1 MQPIKL
7 EIFLDDRTL
16 AGMKSAEGNIAAL
29 ESFNRQMVERLQGEL
44 KQLERQYRQLQKQGL
59 AGDRELADIQAL
71 KGVIGG
77 LKDEIKA
84 YEAAKKQASET
95 PLVAHDPAPKLNQV
109 RMTMA
114 QIARE
119 LPSLAMGPQMFFLA
133 ISNNIPMFTD
143 AVSNAR
149 KEYELMTAAGKK
161 ATPVWKQVAASLF
174 SPQTALAALI
184 TLTVVYGKEIG
195 EWIKGL
201 FGGKNAMDELRESM
215 RETYE
220 VEKEANATFVKSRF
234 EMDRVIKSVKEF
246 KGSKEEERKKVTEL
260 NRTYGETFGYYQT
273 LSEWYDTLMKKSSD
287 YIEVLVLEQKAR
299 KWLDKAVEESDKAD
313 KLKAEGAESHRPW
326 FGAGGKIHKFF
337 GGGSTDQFGS
347 DPASVVYNKK
357 LKDIYDAE
365 EDALKRA
372 EEFQDKAARI
382 KEGTNINTVVSGS
395 VEELESS
402 IAEKRKALK
411 KLTNKEDYEAA
422 MKVIEAEEKKLE
434 TITGK
439 KNKDGGRNAS
449 DYQDALSDARLRAQ
463 RKLEDARIALMAEGS
478 AKRKALLRQEYEQT
492 LAAIDKEERELL
504 SRLEKSKKAGNPVA
518 PGEADRIRQDA
529 SSQRVVAGVQYMQDV
544 YDEEKQFREKDRQ
557 AWIDYNREYGSYQ
570 EKRLAITQDYAL
582 KIAAAETEGEKAILK
597 RRREDELKELDF
609 GEFKKTVNLADVFG
623 NLDAQSTEALS
634 ALRDK
639 LKEYISGAAKE
650 LRPSDLKQLQDAL
663 TNIDLKLADRKPF
676 RELKRSMDEY
686 ANAQETVQK
695 AQEDLNTVMAGGKV
709 ITGLYRD
716 ETGKLVTGLLTQEQ
730 AEKKLAEAQ
739 ENRRRKRTAMAQS
752 LQGVAG
758 EMSSY
763 GQAADDVVS
772 MLEGFGV
779 SVDENAK
786 RVIEGFNTM
795 SEGIGQ
801 FANSMLSG
809 DIGGMIS
816 GVVNTAGGF
825 VKTLGSLFGTDWGG
839 QRSER
844 RYQQAKERYESYMA
858 VLDKV
863 IAKQKELV
871 ASMETDTLANA
882 NNSYKKAG
890 ELLQQ
895 QEEYA
900 REMGKAYLNAGAS
913 KGFLGI
919 GSKASH
925 GTKQREGI
933 SSTAWEQAR
942 RVLGSDFSKVAD
954 GRMTGLFDLSYEKLV
969 ELRDEA
975 TGFWSEL
982 HEDTRKYLEQII
994 ESEEAWQE
1002 VQETRKEAMT
1012 GISFESVRSSFLD
1025 MLMDMDSSTADFADN
1040 FEKYMQKAMLN
1051 SMLSESYNGRLR
1063 EWYDSFAE
1071 AMEEKTEW
1079 RTGQGRRGRNRYKVT
1094 TEAAGVLSQTE
1105 YDALK
1110 DSWNSIVSDALAER
1124 DAMKEIFGWQGDPAS
1139 SQSGRS
1145 GAFTTMTQEQGT
1157 LLEGLFTS
1165 LQDHASGM
1173 HKLLEELAKSR
1184 KEDHDLLVSIAEN
1197 TAYCRYLESINE
1209 IMKYFRNNGI
1219 EVS

>member
-7 EIFLDDRTL
+7 EIFLDDKTL
-16 AGMKSAEGNIAAL
+16 AGMKSAEGNLAAL

-44 KQLERQYRQLQKQGL
+44 KQLERQYKQLQKQGL

-71 KGVIGG
+71 KGVIGS

-84 YEAAKKQASET
+84 YEAAKRQANET

-109 RMTMA
+109 KMTMA

-143 AVSNAR
+143 AVGNAR

-234 EMDRVIKSVKEF
+234 EMDRVIKSVREF

-287 YIEVLVLEQKAR
+287 YIEILVLEQKAR

-313 KLKAEGAESHRPW
+313 KLKAEGVESHRPW

-337 GGGSTDQFGS
+337 GGGSTDRFGS
-347 DPASVVYNKK
+347 DPALVAYNKM

-395 VEELESS
+395 VEELENS

-518 PGEADRIRQDA
+518 PGEAGRIRQDA
-529 SSQRVVAGVQYMQDV
+529 SSQRVIAGVQYMQEV
-544 YDEEKQFREKDRQ
+544 YEEEKQFREKDRQ

-582 KIAAAETEGEKAILK
+582 KIAAAETEGEKAMLK

-623 NLDAQSTEALS
+623 NLDTQSTEALS

-676 RELKRSMDEY
+676 RELKLSMDEY
-686 ANAQETVQK
+686 ANAQETARQ

-716 ETGKLVTGLLTQEQ
+716 ETGKLVTELLTQEQ
-730 AEKKLAEAQ
+730 AEKKLSEAQ

-1012 GISFESVRSSFLD
+1012 GISLENVRSSFLD

-1051 SMLSESYNGRLR
+1051 SMLSESYNERIK

-1079 RTGQGRRGRNRYKVT
+1079 RTGQGRRGRSRYKVV
-1094 TEAAGVLSQTE
+1094 TEAAGVLNETE
-1105 YDALK
+1105 HDMLK
-1110 DSWNSIVSDALAER
+1110 EAWDSIVSDALAQR
-1124 DAMKEIFGWQGDPAS
+1124 DAMKEIFGWQGDSAG

-1197 TAYCRYLESINE
+1197 TAYCRYLEGINE
-1209 IMKYFRNNGI
+1209 IMEYFRNNGI
-1219 EVS
+1219 KVS

>member
-7 EIFLDDRTL
+7 EIFLDDKTL
-16 AGMKSAEGNIAAL
+16 AGMKSAEGNLAAL

-44 KQLERQYRQLQKQGL
+44 KQLERQYKQLQKQGL

-71 KGVIGG
+71 KGVIGS

-84 YEAAKKQASET
+84 YEAAKRQANET

-109 RMTMA
+109 KMTMA

-143 AVSNAR
+143 AVGNAR

-234 EMDRVIKSVKEF
+234 EMDRVIKSVREF

-287 YIEVLVLEQKAR
+287 YIEILVLEQKAR

-313 KLKAEGAESHRPW
+313 KLKAEGVESHRPW

-337 GGGSTDQFGS
+337 GGGSTDRFGS
-347 DPASVVYNKK
+347 DPALVAYNKM

-395 VEELESS
+395 VEELENS

-518 PGEADRIRQDA
+518 PGEAGRIRQDT
-529 SSQRVVAGVQYMQDV
+529 SSQRVIAGVRYMQEV
-544 YDEEKQFREKDRQ
+544 YEEEKQFREKDRQ

-582 KIAAAETEGEKAILK
+582 KIAAAETEGEKAMLK

-609 GEFKKTVNLADVFG
+609 GEFKKPVNLSDVFG
-623 NLDAQSTEALS
+623 NLDTQSTEALS

-686 ANAQETVQK
+686 ANAQETARQ

-716 ETGKLVTGLLTQEQ
+716 ETGKLVTELLTQEQ
-730 AEKKLAEAQ
+730 AEKKLSEAQ

-1012 GISFESVRSSFLD
+1012 GISFENVRSSFLD

-1051 SMLSESYNGRLR
+1051 SMLSESYNERIK

-1079 RTGQGRRGRNRYKVT
+1079 RTGQGRRGRSRYKVV
-1094 TEAAGVLSQTE
+1094 TEAAGVLNETE
-1105 YDALK
+1105 HDMLK
-1110 DSWNSIVSDALAER
+1110 EAWDSIVSDALAQR
-1124 DAMKEIFGWQGDPAS
+1124 DAMKEIFGWQGDSAG

-1197 TAYCRYLESINE
+1197 TAYCRYLEGINE
-1209 IMKYFRNNGI
+1209 IMEYFRNNGI
-1219 EVS
+1219 KVS

>member
-7 EIFLDDRTL
+7 EIFLDDKTL

-44 KQLERQYRQLQKQGL
+44 KQLERQYKQLQKQGL

-71 KGVIGG
+71 KGVIGS

-84 YEAAKKQASET
+84 YEAAKRQANET

-109 RMTMA
+109 KMTMA

-234 EMDRVIKSVKEF
+234 EMDRVIKSVREF

-287 YIEVLVLEQKAR
+287 YIEILVLEQKAR

-313 KLKAEGAESHRPW
+313 KLKAEGVESHRPW

-347 DPASVVYNKK
+347 DPALVAYNKM

-395 VEELESS
+395 VEELENS

-518 PGEADRIRQDA
+518 PGEAGRIRQDA
-529 SSQRVVAGVQYMQDV
+529 SSQRVIAGVQYMQEV
-544 YDEEKQFREKDRQ
+544 YEEEKQFREKDRQ

-582 KIAAAETEGEKAILK
+582 KIAAAETEGEKAMLK

-623 NLDAQSTEALS
+623 NLDTQSTEALS

-686 ANAQETVQK
+686 ANAQETARQ

-716 ETGKLVTGLLTQEQ
+716 ETGKLVTELLTQEQ
-730 AEKKLAEAQ
+730 AEKKLSEAQ

-1012 GISFESVRSSFLD
+1012 GISFENVRSSFLD
-1025 MLMDMDSSTADFADN
+1025 MLMDMDSSTADFADS

-1051 SMLSESYNGRLR
+1051 SMLSESYNERIK

-1079 RTGQGRRGRNRYKVT
+1079 RTGQGRRGRSRYKVV
-1094 TEAAGVLSQTE
+1094 TEAAGVLNETE
-1105 YDALK
+1105 HDMLK
-1110 DSWNSIVSDALAER
+1110 EAWDSIVSDALAQR
-1124 DAMKEIFGWQGDPAS
+1124 DAMKEIFGWQGDSAG

-1197 TAYCRYLESINE
+1197 TAYCRYLEGINE
-1209 IMKYFRNNGI
+1209 IMEYFRNNGI
-1219 EVS
+1219 KVS

>member
-1 MQPIKL
+1 
-7 EIFLDDRTL
+7 
-16 AGMKSAEGNIAAL
+16 MKSAEGNIAAL

-44 KQLERQYRQLQKQGL
+44 KQLERQYKQLQKQGL

-71 KGVIGG
+71 KGVIGS

-84 YEAAKKQASET
+84 YEAAKRQANET
-95 PLVAHDPAPKLNQV
+95 PLVAQDPAPKLNQV
-109 RMTMA
+109 KMTMA

-234 EMDRVIKSVKEF
+234 EMDRVIKSVREF

-287 YIEVLVLEQKAR
+287 YIEILVLEQKAR

-313 KLKAEGAESHRPW
+313 KLKAEGVESHRPW

-347 DPASVVYNKK
+347 DPALVAYNKM

-395 VEELESS
+395 VEELENS

-434 TITGK
+434 NITGK

-518 PGEADRIRQDA
+518 PGEAGRIRQDA
-529 SSQRVVAGVQYMQDV
+529 SSQRVIAGVQYMQEV
-544 YDEEKQFREKDRQ
+544 YEEEKQFREKDRQ

-582 KIAAAETEGEKAILK
+582 KIAAAETEGEKAMLK

-623 NLDAQSTEALS
+623 NLDTQSTEALS

-663 TNIDLKLADRKPF
+663 TNIDLKLTDRKPF

-686 ANAQETVQK
+686 ANAQETARQ

-709 ITGLYRD
+709 ITSLYRD
-716 ETGKLVTGLLTQEQ
+716 ETGKLVTELLTQEQ
-730 AEKKLAEAQ
+730 AEKKLSEAQ

-786 RVIEGFNTM
+786 RVVEGFNTM

-900 REMGKAYLNAGAS
+900 REMGKVYLNAGAS

-1012 GISFESVRSSFLD
+1012 GISFENVRSSFLD

-1051 SMLSESYNGRLR
+1051 SMLSESYNERIK

-1079 RTGQGRRGRNRYKVT
+1079 RTGQGRRGRSRYKVV
-1094 TEAAGVLSQTE
+1094 TEAAGVLNETE
-1105 YDALK
+1105 HDMLK
-1110 DSWNSIVSDALAER
+1110 EAWDSIVSDALAQR
-1124 DAMKEIFGWQGDPAS
+1124 DAMKEIFGWQGDSAS

-1184 KEDHDLLVSIAEN
+1184 KEEHDLLVSIAEN
-1197 TAYCRYLESINE
+1197 TAYCRYLEGINE
-1209 IMKYFRNNGI
+1209 IMEYFRNNGI
-1219 EVS
+1219 KVS

>member
-1 MQPIKL
+1 
-7 EIFLDDRTL
+7 
-16 AGMKSAEGNIAAL
+16 MKSAEGNIAAL

-44 KQLERQYRQLQKQGL
+44 KQLERQYKQLQKQGL

-71 KGVIGG
+71 KGVIGS

-84 YEAAKKQASET
+84 YEAAKRQANET

-109 RMTMA
+109 KMTMA

-234 EMDRVIKSVKEF
+234 EMDRVIKSVREF

-287 YIEVLVLEQKAR
+287 YIEILVLEQKAR

-313 KLKAEGAESHRPW
+313 KLKAEGVESHRPW

-337 GGGSTDQFGS
+337 GGGSTDRFGS
-347 DPASVVYNKK
+347 DPALVAYNKM

-395 VEELESS
+395 VEELENS

-518 PGEADRIRQDA
+518 PGEAGRIRQDA
-529 SSQRVVAGVQYMQDV
+529 SSQRVIAGVQYMQEV
-544 YDEEKQFREKDRQ
+544 YEEEKQFREKDRQ

-582 KIAAAETEGEKAILK
+582 KIAAAETEGEKAMLK

-623 NLDAQSTEALS
+623 NLDTQSTEALS

-686 ANAQETVQK
+686 ANAQETARQ

-716 ETGKLVTGLLTQEQ
+716 ETGKLVTELLTQEQ
-730 AEKKLAEAQ
+730 AEKKLSEAQ

-1012 GISFESVRSSFLD
+1012 GISFENVRSSFLD

-1051 SMLSESYNGRLR
+1051 SMLSESYNERIK

-1079 RTGQGRRGRNRYKVT
+1079 RTGQGRRGRSRYKVV
-1094 TEAAGVLSQTE
+1094 TEAAGVLNETE
-1105 YDALK
+1105 HDMLK
-1110 DSWNSIVSDALAER
+1110 EAWDSIVSDALAQR
-1124 DAMKEIFGWQGDPAS
+1124 DAMKEIFGWQGDSAG

-1184 KEDHDLLVSIAEN
+1184 KEEHDLLVSIAEN
-1197 TAYCRYLESINE
+1197 TAYCRYLEGINE
-1209 IMKYFRNNGI
+1209 IMEYFRNNGI
-1219 EVS
+1219 KVS

>member
-1 MQPIKL
+1 VQPIKL

-84 YEAAKKQASET
+84 YEAAKRQAGET

-582 KIAAAETEGEKAILK
+582 KIAAAETEGEKAMLK

-623 NLDAQSTEALS
+623 NLDTQSTESLS

-686 ANAQETVQK
+686 AKAQETVQK

-709 ITGLYRD
+709 ITGQYRD

-730 AEKKLAEAQ
+730 AEKKLTEAQ

-1040 FEKYMQKAMLN
+1040 FEKYMQRAMLN
-1051 SMLSESYNGRLR
+1051 SMLSESYNERLR
-1063 EWYDSFAE
+1063 KWYDSFAE

-1110 DSWNSIVSDALAER
+1110 ESWDSIVSDALAER

-1184 KEDHDLLVSIAEN
+1184 KEDHDLLVSIVEN
-1197 TAYCRYLESINE
+1197 TG
-1209 IMKYFRNNGI
+1209 KYQRDYGI
-1219 EVS
+1219 F

>member
-84 YEAAKKQASET
+84 YEAAKRQAGET

-347 DPASVVYNKK
+347 DPASVAYNKM

-395 VEELESS
+395 VEELENS

-582 KIAAAETEGEKAILK
+582 KIAAAETEGEKAMLK

-686 ANAQETVQK
+686 ANAQGTVQK

-730 AEKKLAEAQ
+730 AEKKLTEAQ

-763 GQAADDVVS
+763 TQAADDVVS

-1110 DSWNSIVSDALAER
+1110 ESWDSIVSDALAER

-1184 KEDHDLLVSIAEN
+1184 KEDHDLLVSIVEN

-1209 IMKYFRNNGI
+1209 IMEYFRNNGI

>member
-84 YEAAKKQASET
+84 YEAAKRQAGET

-623 NLDAQSTEALS
+623 NLDTQSTESLS

-686 ANAQETVQK
+686 AKAQETVQK

-709 ITGLYRD
+709 ITGQYRD

-730 AEKKLAEAQ
+730 AEKKLTEAQ

-1040 FEKYMQKAMLN
+1040 FEKYMQRAMLN
-1051 SMLSESYNGRLR
+1051 SMLSESYNERLR
-1063 EWYDSFAE
+1063 KWYDSFAE

-1110 DSWNSIVSDALAER
+1110 ESWDSIVSDALAER

-1184 KEDHDLLVSIAEN
+1184 KEDHDLLVSIVEN

-1209 IMKYFRNNGI
+1209 IMEYFRNNGI

>member
-7 EIFLDDRTL
+7 EIFLDDKTL
-16 AGMKSAEGNIAAL
+16 AGMRSAEGNIAAL
-29 ESFNRQMVERLQGEL
+29 ESFNRQMVEHLQGEL
-44 KQLERQYRQLQKQGL
+44 KQLERQYKQLQKQGL

-71 KGVIGG
+71 KGVISG

-84 YEAAKKQASET
+84 YEAAKKQAGET

-119 LPSLAMGPQMFFLA
+119 LPSLALGPQMFFLA

-174 SPQTALAALI
+174 SPQTALATLI
-184 TLTVVYGKEIG
+184 TLTVMYGKEIG

-201 FGGKNAMDELRESM
+201 FGGKNAMDELRESI
-215 RETYE
+215 RKTYE

-246 KGSKEEERKKVTEL
+246 KGSKEEERRKVTEL

-313 KLKAEGAESHRPW
+313 KLKAEGVEAHRPW

-347 DPASVVYNKK
+347 DPASVAYNKM

-372 EEFQDKAARI
+372 EEFQDKAGRI
-382 KEGTNINTVVSGS
+382 KEGANISTVISGS
-395 VEELESS
+395 VEELENS

-411 KLTNKEDYEAA
+411 KLTNREDYEAA
-422 MKVIEAEEKKLE
+422 MKAIEAEEKKLE
-434 TITGK
+434 AITGK
-439 KNKDGGRNAS
+439 KNKKGGKDAS
-449 DYQDALSDARLRAQ
+449 DYRDELSDARLRAQ

-478 AKRKALLRQEYEQT
+478 AKRKALLRQDYEQT

-504 SRLEKSKKAGNPVA
+504 SKLEKSKKAGNPVA

-529 SSQRVVAGVQYMQDV
+529 TSQRVVAGVQYMQEV
-544 YDEEKQFREKDRQ
+544 YDEEKLFREKDRQ

-582 KIAAAETEGEKAILK
+582 KIAAAETEGEKAMLK

-639 LKEYISGAAKE
+639 LKEYISGAARE
-650 LRPSDLKQLQDAL
+650 LRPSDLKELQDAL

-686 ANAQETVQK
+686 AKAQESVQK
-695 AQEDLNTVMAGGKV
+695 AQENLNTVMAGGKV
-709 ITGLYRD
+709 VTGAYRD
-716 ETGKLVTGLLTQEQ
+716 ETGKLVTELLTQEQ
-730 AEKKLAEAQ
+730 AEKQLAEAQ

-763 GQAADDVVS
+763 GQAADDVVG
-772 MLEGFGV
+772 MLEEFGI
-779 SVDENAK
+779 SVDENVK
-786 RVIEGFNTM
+786 RVVEGFNTM

-816 GVVNTAGGF
+816 GVVNTAGGLI
-825 VKTLGSLFGTDWGG
+825 KGIGSLFGADWGG

-882 NNSYKKAG
+882 NNSYKRAG

-933 SSTAWEQAR
+933 SSTAWDQAR
-942 RVLGSDFSKVAD
+942 QVLGNDFYKVSD

-969 ELRDEA
+969 KLRDEA

-1012 GISFESVRSSFLD
+1012 GLSFDTLRSSFLET
-1025 MLMDMDSSTADFADN
+1025 LMDMDSSTADFADN
-1040 FEKYMQKAMLN
+1040 FEKYMQRAMLN
-1051 SMLSESYNGRLR
+1051 SMLSESYNERLR
-1063 EWYDSFAE
+1063 KWYDSFAE
-1071 AMEEKTEW
+1071 AMEEKTER
-1079 RTGQGRRGRNRYKVT
+1079 RTGQGRRRHSKYEVV
-1094 TEAAGVLSQTE
+1094 TEAAGVLNGTE
-1105 YDALK
+1105 YDA
-1110 DSWNSIVSDALAER
+1110 
-1124 DAMKEIFGWQGDPAS
+1124 
-1139 SQSGRS
+1139 
-1145 GAFTTMTQEQGT
+1145 
-1157 LLEGLFTS
+1157 EGILGVDC
-1165 LQDHASGM
+1165 Q
-1173 HKLLEELAKSR
+1173 
-1184 KEDHDLLVSIAEN
+1184 
-1197 TAYCRYLESINE
+1197 
-1209 IMKYFRNNGI
+1209 
-1219 EVS
+1219 

>member
-29 ESFNRQMVERLQGEL
+29 ESFNRQMVERLQKEL

-84 YEAAKKQASET
+84 YEAAKRQAGET

-184 TLTVVYGKEIG
+184 TLTVVYHKEIG

-313 KLKAEGAESHRPW
+313 KLKAEGVEAHRPW

-347 DPASVVYNKK
+347 DPALVAYNRK
-357 LKDIYDAE
+357 LKGIYDAE

-395 VEELESS
+395 VEELENS

-529 SSQRVVAGVQYMQDV
+529 SSQRVVAGVQYIQDV

-582 KIAAAETEGEKAILK
+582 KIAAAETEGEKAMLK

-609 GEFKKTVNLADVFG
+609 GELKKTVNLADVFG

-1209 IMKYFRNNGI
+1209 IMEYFRNNGI

>member
-1 MQPIKL
+1 
-7 EIFLDDRTL
+7 
-16 AGMKSAEGNIAAL
+16 MKSAEGNIAAL

-44 KQLERQYRQLQKQGL
+44 KQLERQYKQLQKQGL

-71 KGVIGG
+71 KSVIGS

-84 YEAAKKQASET
+84 YEAAKRQANET

-109 RMTMA
+109 KMTMA

-234 EMDRVIKSVKEF
+234 EMDRVIKSVREF

-287 YIEVLVLEQKAR
+287 YIEILVLEQKAR

-313 KLKAEGAESHRPW
+313 KLKAEGVESHRPW

-347 DPASVVYNKK
+347 DPASVAYNKM

-395 VEELESS
+395 VEELENS

-518 PGEADRIRQDA
+518 PGEAGRIRQDA
-529 SSQRVVAGVQYMQDV
+529 SSQRVIAGVQYMQEV
-544 YDEEKQFREKDRQ
+544 YEEEKQFREKDRQ
-557 AWIDYNREYGSYQ
+557 AWIDYNMEYGSYQ

-582 KIAAAETEGEKAILK
+582 KIAAAETEGEKAMLK

-623 NLDAQSTEALS
+623 NLDTQSTEALS

-639 LKEYISGAAKE
+639 LKEYISEAAKE

-686 ANAQETVQK
+686 VNAQETARQS
-695 AQEDLNTVMAGGKV
+695 QEDLNTVMAGGKV

-716 ETGKLVTGLLTQEQ
+716 ETGKLVTELLTQEQ
-730 AEKKLAEAQ
+730 AEKKLSEAQ

-772 MLEGFGV
+772 MLEEFGI

-954 GRMTGLFDLSYEKLV
+954 GRMTSLFDLSYEKLV

-1012 GISFESVRSSFLD
+1012 GISFENVRSSFLD

-1051 SMLSESYNGRLR
+1051 SMLSESYNERIK

-1079 RTGQGRRGRNRYKVT
+1079 RTGQGRRGRSRYKVV
-1094 TEAAGVLSQTE
+1094 TEAAGVLNETE
-1105 YDALK
+1105 HDMLK
-1110 DSWNSIVSDALAER
+1110 EAWDSIVSDALAQR
-1124 DAMKEIFGWQGDPAS
+1124 DAMKEIFGWQGDSAG

-1197 TAYCRYLESINE
+1197 TAYCRYLEGINE
-1209 IMKYFRNNGI
+1209 IMEYFRNNGI
-1219 EVS
+1219 KVS